1 MKRLLCLFISALL
14 LTGCSA
20 KFIDNTNTT
29 TGDNSTNNTN
39 SNNNSS
45 TNTVEPPKHSNYY
58 IEELTADEIVYYF
71 NDVCFGN
78 EYGDEKNIITKWY
91 DPITVYIEGTP
102 TNKDFEILNEFISF
116 LNNIDG
122 FPTITIIND
131 ISATNLIIN
140 FCNLEEFN
148 ANSPELNADGFA
160 TYNYITE
167 TGIITDG
174 SVYIRSDIDQ
184 TLRNSVILEELYQIL
199 GPTNDTLIREDSI
212 IYQYGDTLELS
223 KIDKIIIA
231 MLYNKNITYGMDT
244 VKTEEVIRKIYY

>member
-1 MKRLLCLFISALL
+1 MKRLLCLFISTLL
-14 LTGCSA
+14 LAGCSA
-20 KFIDNTNTT
+20 KFIDNTNITNS
-29 TGDNSTNNTN
+29 DNSTNNTN

-91 DPITVYIEGTP
+91 DPILFYIEGYP
-102 TNKDFEILNEFISF
+102 TSEDFEVLNGLINF

-122 FPTITIIND
+122 FPGITRTSNK
-131 ISATNLIIN
+131 STANLVVN
-140 FCNLEEFN
+140 FCDLYTFN
-148 ANSPELNADGFA
+148 TYSPELNADGFA
-160 TYNYITE
+160 TFNYITA
-167 TGIITDG
+167 TGVITDG

-199 GPTNDTLIREDSI
+199 GPTTDTVIREDSI
-212 IYQYGDTLELS
+212 INQYGDALELS

-244 VKTEEVIRKIYY
+244 VKTEEVIREIYY